1 MKLVGGQGPT
11 LHIIKSEHDHLF
23 GGCAFEKYPTKH
35 DENKQDDKACLFQ
48 LHPNQVMLKNTL
60 HASYKKHAIRCYSDS
75 LSMFGAGVDLRI
87 YETKNGSKSYTTL
100 GNTYELP
107 QGYNKE

>member
-35 DENKQDDKACLFQ
+35 GEDKQDDKAFLFQ

-60 HASYKKHAIRCYSDS
+60 HASYKACAIRCWSDC
-75 LSMFGAGVDLRI
+75 LSIFGAGYDLRI
-87 YETKNGSKSYTTL
+87 YET
-100 GNTYELP
+100 
-107 QGYNKE
+107 